1 MNRIVEY
8 VKADYERVNAIL
20 HDYNKNIPQWAINLY
35 YVVVGSIALVCFPLV
50 MIYVRIRVWF
60 MFQKI
65 KKEFGGI

>member
-20 HDYNKNIPQWAINLY
+20 HDYNKNIPKWAINLY

-50 MIYVRIRVWF
+50 FIYVKIRVWF
-60 MFQKI
+60 MFRKI